1 VADHLLLG
9 TLSATGSAQAVLL
22 TLIASIVLLSLRA
35 WSRSSRAL
43 LTRMISTLLD
53 VAIAVFVIAFIGLVV
68 LRFKSLA

>member
-1 VADHLLLG
+1 MADHLLLG